1 MSDVLELTA
10 ELRTD
15 VGKGA
20 SRRLR
25 RAGQR
30 VPAIIYGG
38 EESPQK
44 LTLAVNQLVKVMEQ
58 ETFYSQI
65 LNVVVDGQPTKAV
78 VRDLQRDPAS
88 NKVHHVD
95 FQRIDMNKVMIATV
109 PIHFMNE
116 DICVGVKM
124 SGGSILHNMTDVEIS
139 CLPTDL
145 PESIEVD
152 MKDVDVGFSIHLSGL
167 ALPPGVTLTAFAHGG
182 DDEDHDIQVV
192 SVEVLRGAEELEDEE
207 DVAEAAGDVPTVGDE
222 EAGDDEGGDEDKS

>member
-1 MSDVLELTA
+1 MSDAIELTA

-25 RAGQR
+25 RAGKR

-38 EESPQK
+38 DESPQN
-44 LTLAVNQLVKVMEQ
+44 LTLAVNELVKVMEK

-65 LNVVVDGQPTKAV
+65 LNVIVDGQPTKAV

-95 FQRIDMNKVMIATV
+95 FQRIDMNKVMHATV
-109 PIHFMNE
+109 PIHFINE
-116 DICVGVKM
+116 DNCVGVKM

-139 CLPTDL
+139 CLPKDL
-145 PESIEVD
+145 PEYIEVD
-152 MKDVDVGFSIHLSGL
+152 MKDVDVGYSIHLSGL
-167 ALPPGVTLTAFAHGG
+167 ALPAGVSLLAFSHG
-182 DDEDHDIQVV
+182 DDDQDHDIQVV
-192 SVEVLRGAEELEDEE
+192 SVEVLRGSEALEDEE
-207 DVAEAAGDVPTVGDE
+207 APESAGDVPTTSDE
-222 EAGDDEGGDEDKS
+222 EKDDEDES

>member
-1 MSDVLELTA
+1 MSDALELTA

-25 RAGQR
+25 RAGKR

-38 EESPQK
+38 EESPQN

-65 LNVVVDGQPTKAV
+65 LNVVVDGKPTKAV

-95 FQRIDMNKVMIATV
+95 FQRIDMNKVMHATV
-109 PIHFMNE
+109 PIHFINE

-124 SGGSILHNMTDVEIS
+124 NGGSILHNMTDVEIS

-145 PESIEVD
+145 PEAIVVD
-152 MKDVDVGFSIHLSGL
+152 MKDVDVGYSVHLSGL
-167 ALPPGVTLTAFAHGG
+167 ALPVGVSLLAFSHG
-182 DDEDHDIQVV
+182 DDDQDHDIQVV
-192 SVEVLRGAEELEDEE
+192 SVEVLRGSEALEDEE
-207 DVAEAAGDVPTVGDE
+207 APEAGEVPTTSDE
-222 EAGDDEGGDEDKS
+222 EKDDAEDES

>member
-25 RAGQR
+25 RAGKR

-38 EESPQK
+38 VEAPQN

-65 LNVVVDGQPTKAV
+65 LNVFIDGKPTKAV
-78 VRDLQRDPAS
+78 VRDLQRDPAT

-95 FQRIDMNKVMIATV
+95 FQRINMSKVMHATV
-109 PIHFMNE
+109 PIHYINE
-116 DICVGVKM
+116 EECVGVRM
-124 SGGSILHNMTDVEIS
+124 SGGSILHNVMEVEIS

-145 PESIEVD
+145 PESLEVD
-152 MKDVDVGFSIHLSGL
+152 MKDVDVGTSIHLSDL
-167 ALPPGVTLTAFAHGG
+167 SVPEGVTIVALTHG
-182 DDEDHDIQVV
+182 DDHDIQVA
-192 SVEVLRGAEELEDEE
+192 SVEVLRGSAAADEDGGDDTAEPEAEASNNVQDDAEEE
-207 DVAEAAGDVPTVGDE
+207 
-222 EAGDDEGGDEDKS
+222 S